1 MFIWILMG
9 GVFIL
14 SFIVQNSL
22 KSKFAKYSKVP
33 LGVPMAG
40 RDIAMAML
48 QQNGCGDVQV
58 TSVSGQLTDHFNPAN
73 RTVNLSEPVYGTN
86 SIAAAAVA
94 AHECGHAV
102 QHKVGYSMLQ
112 LRTKMVPLV
121 SFASNTIQ
129 WLLLAGIV
137 VAQWTPIP
145 LYIAIAL
152 FACTVLF
159 SFVTLPVEVDA
170 SRRAIQWLQGSGI
183 VSGQQLEYAKDA
195 PDKPRAFAIL
205 RDVYWKALRLLHPY
219 MPFVTEEVAHQLG
232 YLKDGETILKAEF
245 PKGLSDEEKAKLGLT
260 EEIYDFVN
268 AKREAITALR
278 ALRAEYKVNP
288 AAFVKVTIDA
298 RDAATADRLRA
309 EEANLKAFMRAEA
322 VEIVSDG
329 ADRAMP
335 GTLTKLGTVYLS
347 LEGLIDKAAEAKR
360 VAAELEKTRGF
371 IKSIDAKL
379 SNENF
384 VAHAPAAIVEGQKTK
399 RAELV
404 ENVARLEKLAKLF
417 A

>member
-14 SFIVQNSL
+14 SMIVQNSL

-40 RDIAMAML
+40 RDVAMAML

-73 RTVNLSEPVYGTN
+73 RIVNLSEPVYGTN

-112 LRTKMVPLV
+112 LRTKMVPIV

-145 LYIAIAL
+145 LNIAIAL
-152 FACTVLF
+152 FASTVLF

-170 SRRAIQWLQGSGI
+170 SRRAVQWLESSGI
-183 VSGQQLEYAKDA
+183 VNGQQLEYAKDA
-195 PDKPRAFAIL
+195 
-205 RDVYWKALRLLHPY
+205 LH
-219 MPFVTEEVAHQLG
+219 
-232 YLKDGETILKAEF
+232 
-245 PKGLSDEEKAKLGLT
+245 
-260 EEIYDFVN
+260 
-268 AKREAITALR
+268 
-278 ALRAEYKVNP
+278 
-288 AAFVKVTIDA
+288 AAAYTYV
-298 RDAATADRLRA
+298 
-309 EEANLKAFMRAEA
+309 
-322 VEIVSDG
+322 
-329 ADRAMP
+329 
-335 GTLTKLGTVYLS
+335 
-347 LEGLIDKAAEAKR
+347 
-360 VAAELEKTRGF
+360 VAAIG
-371 IKSIDAKL
+371 S
-379 SNENF
+379 
-384 VAHAPAAIVEGQKTK
+384 
-399 RAELV
+399 
-404 ENVARLEKLAKLF
+404 LATLLYYIAMIF
-417 A
+417 GGNRR